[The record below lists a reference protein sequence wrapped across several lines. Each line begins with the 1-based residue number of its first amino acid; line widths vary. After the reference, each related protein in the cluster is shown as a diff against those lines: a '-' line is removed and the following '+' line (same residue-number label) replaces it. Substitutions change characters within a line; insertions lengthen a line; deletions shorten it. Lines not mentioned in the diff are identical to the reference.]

1 MATSRSK
8 KKAAVADAVADLQGA
23 LKGAGPH
30 MGDIVWIE
38 MSDVDVERDALRQQF
53 ATAGLPASLITPD
66 PDAQSALGRAVGRY
80 REAGRGIFLR
90 RPQQRG
96 KEVMIVQQR
105 GETFDVLATVDVDG
119 SQLRVV
125 RRADANGQLESVV
138 KEMEREFDH
147 HLRYARGSEVS
158 HVMVTT
164 ILSWCG
170 GIRLK
175 ENGHVYWVPAAGAQD
190 LRATKGVADGL
201 GDSHVT
207 VIPVHATD
215 ESRAAL
221 QRAAT
226 QSFEAEL
233 RKANEELDAFA
244 ESEKDT
250 RSSTL
255 ERRLAEFAD
264 LREKVELYSDILE
277 RQKGRLLKGL
287 EGAAERCRGLIAG
300 LEGE

>member
-1 MATSRSK
+1 MVTNRSK
-8 KKAAVADAVADLQGA
+8 GKKAAVADAVTELQDA

-53 ATAGLPASLITPD
+53 AAAGLPASLITPD

-80 REAGRGIFLR
+80 RESGRGIFLR

-96 KEVMIVQQR
+96 REVMIVQQH
-105 GETFDVLATVDVDG
+105 GEAFDVLATVDVDG
-119 SQLRVV
+119 SQLRIA
-125 RRADANGQLESVV
+125 RRAGANGQLEPVV
-138 KEMEREFDH
+138 KEIEREFDH
-147 HLRYARGSEVS
+147 HLRCARGSEVS

-190 LRATKGVADGL
+190 LRAMKGVADGL

-244 ESEKDT
+244 ESAKDT

-300 LEGE
+300 LE